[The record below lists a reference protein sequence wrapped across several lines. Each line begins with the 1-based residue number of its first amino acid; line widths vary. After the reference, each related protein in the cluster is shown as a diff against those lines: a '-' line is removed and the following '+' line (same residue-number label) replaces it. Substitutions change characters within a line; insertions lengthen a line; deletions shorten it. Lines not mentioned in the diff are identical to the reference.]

1 MDSINIDNKFH
12 LCAIS
17 ALTSFIEK
25 TGFEDFRYTINETFS
40 GNVTCYE
47 LSLLDNQ
54 NHSLLDIRV
63 KTIRHS
69 CDDYHIEVET
79 NGETLKVDKITT
91 DSIMKAISK
100 SMEAYVTSKIIHF
113 SDLKRAITGTDEE
126 VVYLKPLKGEING

>member
-25 TGFEDFRYTINETFS
+25 TGFEDFRYTIQETFS

-54 NHSLLDIRV
+54 GRSLLDIRV

-69 CDDYHIEVET
+69 CIDDYSVEVET
-79 NGETLKVDKITT
+79 NGETFKVDKVTT
-91 DSIMKAISK
+91 DNILEAVRKSI
-100 SMEAYVTSKIIHF
+100 EAYVASKNEF
-113 SDLKRAITGTDEE
+113 LKNIS
-126 VVYLKPLKGEING
+126 KGFKTK